1 MTTPHEFRCSEVL
14 GGIEA
19 TELSVKLPGARGE
32 VWSRPHGGSS
42 AGGDIHFMASCSAH
56 RVSRVILA
64 DVSGHGAAV
73 TDAAS
78 IIHRALVDNL
88 NEYDNGRLLG
98 SINRAF
104 LGHAHEVFHFTTMV
118 ATIFDS
124 SDRSLVYAYAGH
136 PPLLHGRSSTR
147 RFESIDYESGVPI
160 GVVDDTLY
168 EQHRVG
174 LEKGDVVVF
183 YTDALVEVPGPD
195 GERLGERGLIRM
207 LESIGSFAPATL
219 KDRLL
224 ERVGDWLD
232 DDATLIILETL

>member
-1 MTTPHEFRCSEVL
+1 MTMPHELACSEVL

-32 VWSRPHGGSS
+32 IWSRPYAGSR
-42 AGGDIHFMASCSAH
+42 AGGDIHYMASCSAH
-56 RVSRVILA
+56 RISKVVLA

-78 IIHRALVDNL
+78 IIHRALIDNL

-104 LGHAHEVFHFTTMV
+104 LSHAHETFRFTTMV

-136 PPLLHGRSSTR
+136 PPLLHGLSATR
-147 RFESIDYESGVPI
+147 RFEPIDYDHGVPI

-168 EQHRVG
+168 EQHRLE

-195 GERLGERGLIRM
+195 GEPLGERGLIRT
-207 LESIGSFAPATL
+207 LESIGSFAPAVL

-224 ERVGDWLD
+224 ERVGAWLD